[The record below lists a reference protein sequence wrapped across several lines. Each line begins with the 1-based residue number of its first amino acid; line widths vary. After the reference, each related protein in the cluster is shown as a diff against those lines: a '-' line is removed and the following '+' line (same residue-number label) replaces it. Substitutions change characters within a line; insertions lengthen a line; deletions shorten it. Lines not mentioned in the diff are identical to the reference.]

1 MILDGHLVNDADVSD
16 QTKTRPV
23 CVVAIIAS
31 ERPLAFVGHVLLP
44 DSLAKVADG

>member
-1 MILDGHLVNDADVSD
+1 MILDGHLVDNADVSD

-23 CVVAIIAS
+23 CVVTIIAS